1 MGILDFVPIIG
12 QVLDRIF
19 PDPKEAADAKMR
31 LAELAASGEL
41 AHLNAET
48 SLMLAQIDVNKVEA
62 ASPSRWDSGWR
73 PAFGWTCVFGCAW
86 NWMLLPFLLF
96 VCDLFGHPMAVGP
109 ADLTDM
115 LPMLAGLLGFGYV
128 RTKEKIA
135 GVA

>member
-48 SLMLAQIDVNKVEA
+48 SLM
-62 ASPSRWDSGWR
+62 
-73 PAFGWTCVFGCAW
+73 
-86 NWMLLPFLLF
+86 
-96 VCDLFGHPMAVGP
+96 
-109 ADLTDM
+109 
-115 LPMLAGLLGFGYV
+115 
-128 RTKEKIA
+128 
-135 GVA
+135 